1 MHEEGRQ
8 ESYINYTLYILYILL
23 LYYNIII
30 KTFTKKSPLSAFRNS
45 LMSTFRFSSFLL
57 SKRQGNAS
65 INALKYF
72 RK

>member
-1 MHEEGRQ
+1 MKKEDKNH
-8 ESYINYTLYILYILL
+8 ILIIHYILYIL

-30 KTFTKKSPLSAFRNS
+30 KTFTKKSPLSAFRKC

>member
-1 MHEEGRQ
+1 MKKEDKNHLL
-8 ESYINYTLYILYILL
+8 SIHYLLYIYIL

-30 KTFTKKSPLSAFRNS
+30 KTFTKKSPLSAFQNS